1 MKIPVMSHYDSVEKV
16 DARNLKR
23 LIASGSVL
31 AFRRSELWVKIGS
44 DPVRGDGGRE
54 YDGPERR
61 NIIQK
66 PISEEQKRAEHYCVL
81 GVSGPLSEW

>member
-1 MKIPVMSHYDSVEKV
+1 MKIPVMSHFDSVENV
-16 DARNLKR
+16 DARDLRR

-31 AFRRSELWVKIGS
+31 AFRRSEQWVKIGS

-66 PISEEQKRAEHYCVL
+66 SVSEEQKRADLHCVL
-81 GVSGPLSEW
+81 GVSGPPSEW

>member
-1 MKIPVMSHYDSVEKV
+1 MKIPVMSHFDSVENV
-16 DARNLKR
+16 DARDLRR

-31 AFRRSELWVKIGS
+31 AFRRSEQWVKIGS

-66 PISEEQKRAEHYCVL
+66 SVSEEQRRADHHCVL
-81 GVSGPLSEW
+81 GVSGPPSEW

>member
-1 MKIPVMSHYDSVEKV
+1 MKIPVMSHYDTIENV
-16 DARNLKR
+16 DARELKR
-23 LIASGSVL
+23 LIASGDIL
-31 AFRRSELWVKIGS
+31 AFRRSEQWIKIGS

-66 PISEEQKRAEHYCVL
+66 AITEEQKRAGHHCVL
-81 GVSGPLSEW
+81 GVSGPPTEW